1 MAKFIDKYFTMKYFY
16 KLGIL
21 AVVLLLTITCQSDE
35 KNNSI
40 KILLL
45 SGSNNHDWKSTT
57 PFLEKIYAE
66 TELFSVEK
74 TDRPD
79 TLKADYLNN
88 FDVIVSNWNSW
99 PENDLRWNKD
109 LEAGILK
116 FVKEGGGLV
125 FFHASTSVFYKWP
138 EFRDITTGSWEEN
151 TEHGKRDTVEVF
163 IENQNHPIT
172 KGMKDFKLFDELWVN
187 ARQNKNLSVLGSA
200 TDKTQKTKGNKNQAA
215 IFVNEVEK
223 GRLFHTIIGHDVEAM
238 KSSGFKQLM
247 LRGTEWA
254 ATRKVTINQKN

>member
-1 MAKFIDKYFTMKYFY
+1 MANFTDKHYTMKSFCC
-16 KLGIL
+16 LFVFAL
-21 AVVLLLTITCQSDE
+21 FLSVTISCQFNKKS
-35 KNNSI
+35 NSI
-40 KILLL
+40 QVLIL

-57 PFLEKIYAE
+57 PFLEKMYAE
-66 TELFSVEK
+66 TGMFSVETTNK
-74 TDRPD
+74 PD
-79 TLKADYLNN
+79 TLKPDYLKI

-99 PENDLRWNKD
+99 PENDLRWNEE

-125 FFHASTSVFYKWP
+125 FFHASTSAFYEWP
-138 EFRDITTGSWEEN
+138 EFREITSASWEEN
-151 TEHGKRDTVEVF
+151 TSHGKRDTVEVF

-172 KGMKDFKLFDELWVN
+172 KGMQDFKLFDELWVN
-187 ARQNKNLSVLGSA
+187 ARNNEKLTVLGSV

-254 ATRKVTINQKN
+254 ATGKVTINQKN